1 LYFKALEYEETIME
15 TSKFK
20 EQLRNE
26 LSQDFEGLLDQVAQ
40 SVLQAKAG
48 RVIVD
53 SEELVRDAAAEF
65 RRQVYQ
71 KALELRMRTER
82 SAFSPSEGR
91 GRGNGLAEQRPS
103 DGHVSDDQWPGGH

>member
-1 LYFKALEYEETIME
+1 ME

-20 EQLRNE
+20 EQLRRE
-26 LSQDFEGLLDQVAQ
+26 LTEDFEGLLNQVTQ

-65 RRQVYQ
+65 RRRVYQ
-71 KALELRMRTER
+71 KALDLRIQTER
-82 SAFSPSEGR
+82 SAFSPSGSREGR
-91 GRGNGLAEQRPS
+91 KGVAEQRAS
-103 DGHVSDDQWPGGH
+103 DGDVSDDQRSGGP